1 MFTLCVILWFSMMF
15 IENTFFNMST
25 YGTAIN
31 ALIVKYSSQ
40 LFKYIYVFV
49 SIPCSIKPDLCQ
61 FQKRILE
68 I

>member
-1 MFTLCVILWFSMMF
+1 MF

-31 ALIVKYSSQ
+31 ALIVKYNI
-40 LFKYIYVFV
+40 LRNYLNIYVCV
-49 SIPCSIKPDLCQ
+49 STPCIIKPDLCQ
-61 FQKRILE
+61 FQKRILKNE